1 MAGDADAAEAALDDL
16 AAELARQN
24 DKVNALLAGGDD
36 TTEEEE
42 ESEEETP
49 APPHR
54 PRTPPPPPRVATP
67 PPPPPPRP
75 PTPPPVYDPNPDL
88 LNRLDRLESETEK
101 LGKLMDKLRMEIENM
116 PKSGKPQCA
125 FQDFC
130 KATPMIALLMSQGQ
144 SGQKCCP
151 PPQCDPCCTPVRCVQ
166 CYQPSC

>member
-42 ESEEETP
+42 ESEDTP
-49 APPHR
+49 PPPR
-54 PRTPPPPPRVATP
+54 PRTPTPPPPRVATP

-75 PTPPPVYDPNPDL
+75 RTPPPPAYDPNPEL
-88 LNRLDRLESETEK
+88 LQRLERLENETEK
-101 LGKLMDKLRMEIENM
+101 LADLMDKLRKEIENQ
-116 PKSGKPQCA
+116 PKPMKPKCA

-130 KATPMIALLMSQGQ
+130 KATPMIALLMSQSIGGQ
-144 SGQKCCP
+144 SGQNQCCP
-151 PPQCDPCCTPVRCVQ
+151 PKPCCPARC
-166 CYQPSC
+166 C